1 LTPGFAGGA
10 EKQDN
15 HGLSATPP
23 RHSMIDSLYPLLRPL
38 VFSLEAERAH
48 AVTFRM
54 LDMAH
59 AMGLLGSHESDPQ
72 DAVTLMGLCFP
83 NRVGLAAGLDKNARH
98 IDALGA
104 LGFGFIEA
112 GTVTAQPQPGNAKPR
127 LFRLPEVSALIN
139 RMGFPNEG
147 AEAIARRLAARRFQ
161 GVCGINIGKNA
172 TTPLQEAA
180 RNYVECF
187 RVVAPFADYVAVNV
201 SSPNTANLRQLQQ
214 VDQLRPILDAL
225 LEARMQLGSSSSRPL
240 PIVVKVSPDLA
251 SEDLAAI
258 AGLVR
263 ELRIDGVIATNTT
276 ITREVVKG
284 VRNSEQQGGLSG
296 APMRPLAIKTIPILR
311 EHLGRDIPL
320 IAVGGI
326 DSGAAAVAA
335 LEAGADLIQIY
346 TGLIYRGPR
355 LVTEILAAI
364 RQWRRASGR

>member
-1 LTPGFAGGA
+1 
-10 EKQDN
+10 
-15 HGLSATPP
+15 
-23 RHSMIDSLYPLLRPL
+23 M
-38 VFSLEAERAH
+38 LE
-48 AVTFRM
+48 
-54 LDMAH
+54 MAH
-59 AMGLLGSHESDPQ
+59 SLGMLGSHESKQ
-72 DAVTLMGLCFP
+72 EEGVTLMGMRFP

-112 GTVTAQPQPGNAKPR
+112 GTVTAQPQVGNAKPR
-127 LFRLPEVSALIN
+127 LFRLPEVAALIN

-147 AEAIARRLAARRFQ
+147 AAVIAQRLAQRKFR

-172 TTPLQEAA
+172 ATPLEDAA

-187 RVVAPFADYVAVNV
+187 RVVAPHADYVTVNV

-225 LEARMQLGSSSSRPL
+225 LEARTQSSSSSGRSL
-240 PIVVKVSPDLA
+240 PILVKVSPDLA

-276 ITREVVKG
+276 IARDVVKG

-296 APMRPLAIKTIPILR
+296 APMRSLALRSIPILR

-335 LEAGADLIQIY
+335 LQAGADLIQIY
-346 TGLIYRGPR
+346 TGLIYRGPK
-355 LVTEILAAI
+355 LVTEILAAVSSFTPSS
-364 RQWRRASGR
+364 RPMASPGSTDPQAAARTSQQ

>member
-1 LTPGFAGGA
+1 
-10 EKQDN
+10 
-15 HGLSATPP
+15 
-23 RHSMIDSLYPLLRPL
+23 MIDSLYPLLRPL
-38 VFSLEAERAH
+38 LFSMEAERAH
-48 AVTFRM
+48 EVTFQM
-54 LDMAH
+54 LDMAY
-59 AMGLLGSHESDPQ
+59 ALGLLGKRESRPE
-72 DAVTLMGLCFP
+72 DAVTLMGLHFP

-112 GTVTAQPQPGNAKPR
+112 GTVTAQPQPGNPKPR
-127 LFRLPEVSALIN
+127 LFRLPEARALIN

-147 AEAIARRLAARRFQ
+147 AEVIARRLAERKFR

-172 TTPLQEAA
+172 TTPLEDAA

-187 RVVAPFADYVAVNV
+187 RVVAPHADYVAVNV

-225 LEARMQLGSSSSRPL
+225 LEARAQLVSGSRKHL
-240 PIVVKVSPDLA
+240 PILVKVSPDLA

-258 AGLVR
+258 ARLVR

-296 APMRPLAIKTIPILR
+296 APMRPLALQSIPILR

-335 LEAGADLIQIY
+335 LQAGADLIQIY
-346 TGLIYRGPR
+346 TGLIYRGPK
-355 LVTEILAAI
+355 LVTEIRAAV
-364 RQWRRASGR
+364 AAFTKS